1 MASPEAVVAGCYK
14 AVTIARPSRPY
25 DKALAGNKCRL
36 SLRESRYS
44 PGGYSQPVAKSAS
57 LKSLTGLE
65 GKRHERTVDS
75 CGIDGSYVEL
85 AYGPDVQ
92 TFPRAAWSSN
102 VVVPQARSYAMGR
115 SPALEI
121 SNVTV
126 GVVIRDQVATTMMEI
141 RLRNPAAARQEA
153 ELLVPVPDRAVI
165 RGFSFQGPGAEPSA
179 RLLPRDEAKATYDR
193 IVARARD
200 PALLEFAGFNL
211 VRSSVFP
218 VEAGGTQAV
227 RLTYEHLLPAT
238 GDRVDYVL
246 PRSESVEY
254 TVPWKI
260 AVKISASGPIAAF
273 SQASTTPKPST

>member
-1 MASPEAVVAGCYK
+1 MNGRLILAASMVV
-14 AVTIARPSRPY
+14 TW
-25 DKALAGNKCRL
+25 NW
-36 SLRESRYS
+36 
-44 PGGYSQPVAKSAS
+44 
-57 LKSLTGLE
+57 
-65 GKRHERTVDS
+65 RT
-75 CGIDGSYVEL
+75 
-85 AYGPDVQ
+85 AHAQ

-246 PRSESVEY
+246 PRSES
-254 TVPWKI
+254 
-260 AVKISASGPIAAF
+260 F
-273 SQASTTPKPST
+273 